1 VTNLEQL
8 DRSPLVPGDAPV
20 DYGKPSV
27 GQLMPRDV
35 IPEGICD
42 ADARLEA
49 GATRLASSKWKRVVD
64 VVGSLMGILCLTP
77 FFLIVATAIM
87 IESPGSPLFRQR
99 RTGHRGAPFVIYKF
113 RSMRVQEDGPNVV
126 QAKRDDD
133 RITRVGTLLRRS
145 SVDELPQLLNVLKGE
160 MSLVGPRPHALAH
173 DVYYG
178 ELVSGYESR
187 FRTKPGLTGLAQVS
201 GLRGQTLVVGA
212 MAARV
217 ERDLEYIR
225 EWSFFMDIKILLKTV
240 VIFAFHPA
248 AY

>member
-1 VTNLEQL
+1 VTNLERL
-8 DRSPLVPGDAPV
+8 DRSPVAPRGAPV
-20 DYGKPSV
+20 DRVKPSV
-27 GQLMPRDV
+27 GQPMPRDV
-35 IPEGICD
+35 IPD
-42 ADARLEA
+42 APFTEDARLEA
-49 GATRLASSKWKRVVD
+49 GARRLANSKWKRIVD
-64 VVGSLMGILCLTP
+64 LIGSSVGILCLSP
-77 FFLIVATAIM
+77 FFLIVAVAVM

-99 RTGHRGAPFVIYKF
+99 RTGHQGAPFVIYKF

-126 QAKRDDD
+126 QAKRDDH
-133 RITRVGTLLRRS
+133 RITKVGILLRRS

-217 ERDLEYIR
+217 EKDLEYIR